1 MFRSKKDV
9 PFRWHHCQVLYSAY
23 HRWGTAMA
31 IAPTSYSFL
40 LCSLNTHCQDCLCRH
55 TAVVVLRLLFRL
67 GAWSKSSHQS
77 IYLVSFLRK
86 GLACV
91 VSICSL
97 LRGFPKKY
105 GKFLYLSIISLSCQ
119 KILALPQK
127 YASTSSAEMLR
138 AEYQN
143 MSWSC
148 TANVETVHHWLLDSK
163 C

>member
-1 MFRSKKDV
+1 MTSFS
-9 PFRWHHCQVLYSAY
+9 SAVQRLPQMGNCY
-23 HRWGTAMA
+23 GNS
-31 IAPTSYSFL
+31 SYQLQLSSL
-40 LCSLNTHCQDCLCRH
+40 LPHTHCQDCLCRH

-67 GAWSKSSHQS
+67 GVWSKSSHQS

-97 LRGFPKKY
+97 LRGFPKNY
-105 GKFLYLSIISLSCQ
+105 GKFLYLSIISLRCQ

-127 YASTSSAEMLR
+127 YASTSSAEMLG

-143 MSWSC
+143 TSWSC
-148 TANVETVHHWLLDSK
+148 TANVETVHHWLLDLK